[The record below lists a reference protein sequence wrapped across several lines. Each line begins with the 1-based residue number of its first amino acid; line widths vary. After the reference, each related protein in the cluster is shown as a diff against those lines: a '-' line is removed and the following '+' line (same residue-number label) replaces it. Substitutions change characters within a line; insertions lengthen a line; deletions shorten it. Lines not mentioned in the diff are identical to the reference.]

1 MSVLKL
7 FFIYVVVVFA
17 LAVADFAFAI
27 CACKINGETIKSS
40 KMSTGL
46 YKKTSN
52 IMCMLLFCGVD
63 YVLAMLGGYDLK
75 PTFSTLIFV
84 YIASMEMISIA
95 ESYLKGD
102 PQKRGFITEV
112 VNSIF
117 KKGGK

>member
-7 FFIYVVVVFA
+7 FFVYVVVVFVLA
-17 LAVADFAFAI
+17 LADFAFAI
-27 CACKINGETIKSS
+27 CACKINGEKLKSS

-63 YVLAMLGGYDLK
+63 YVLAMLGNYELK
-75 PTFSTLIFV
+75 ATFSTLIFM
-84 YIASMEMISIA
+84 YIAGMEMISIA